1 MERQFRLNWPALVE
15 EAIRQRQRLN
25 LNQHQ
30 LAGLANV
37 SQPTVSRFERAEKDI
52 QLSSVLAIL
61 EVLGLTDRRALVF
74 PSDDYRFDIAEGVRF
89 WADDRGTPVTCR
101 IAREGLDDK
110 FRVTRGR
117 AASEAAFLKHRREIE
132 SEANRKYQLGL
143 LEPDGSV
150 LLRSEDLF

>member
-30 LAGLANV
+30 LAGLASV
-37 SQPTVSRFERAEKDI
+37 SQPTISRFEQAEKDI

-61 EVLGLTDRRALVF
+61 EVLGLTDRRALTF
-74 PSDDYRFDIAEGVRF
+74 PSDDYMFDIAQGVRF
-89 WADDRGTPVTCR
+89 PADDRGRPVVCR
-101 IAREGLDDK
+101 ISREALDDK
-110 FRVTRGR
+110 YRVTGGR
-117 AASEAAFLKHRREIE
+117 AASEAAFLKHRSEIE

-150 LLRSEDLF
+150 LIRSDDLF